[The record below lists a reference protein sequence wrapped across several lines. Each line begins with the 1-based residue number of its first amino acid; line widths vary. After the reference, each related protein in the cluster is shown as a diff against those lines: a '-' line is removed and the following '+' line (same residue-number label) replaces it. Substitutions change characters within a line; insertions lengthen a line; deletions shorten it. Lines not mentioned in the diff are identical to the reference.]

1 MHKNIL
7 KYSILAFWGTFL
19 QITVGDEDQQG
30 QQNQRVETENLD
42 VIELKIESVIQ
53 QVDSKTSDVI
63 DVENDDQQTPLHVAA
78 KSGSVACVKYLIVAK
93 ANARSQCYKEN

>member
-1 MHKNIL
+1 VHKNIL
-7 KYSILAFWGTFL
+7 KYSILVFWGTFL
-19 QITVGDEDQQG
+19 QITVGDENQQG
-30 QQNQRVETENLD
+30 QQNQTENSD
-42 VIELKIESVIQ
+42 VIEFDIENVIQ